1 MHVFTYTVW
10 NLKNKWIKYNT
21 MGTDSQLQERTSG
34 YWLGEGWGNSK
45 IGEGDKGLC
54 KINKTQITM

>member
-1 MHVFTYTVW
+1 
-10 NLKNKWIKYNT
+10 

-54 KINKTQITM
+54 KINKTQITMQKIRHKGIIMYSTWKRANIL